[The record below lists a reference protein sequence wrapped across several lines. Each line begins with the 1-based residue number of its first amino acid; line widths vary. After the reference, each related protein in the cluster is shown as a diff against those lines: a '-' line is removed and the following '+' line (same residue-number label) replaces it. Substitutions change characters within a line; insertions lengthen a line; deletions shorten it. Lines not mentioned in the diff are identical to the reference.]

1 MSTLTIWHKSSGG
14 SKKQVS
20 KLTSTCE
27 EVRFRGH
34 VISEKGIEPDP
45 SLTDK
50 VRSYPVPNC
59 FAEVQSFLG
68 LASSYR
74 KFVKNLAAIA
84 KPLHQLT
91 EKRKPFEWT
100 PECTSAFQKL
110 RMAVLSEPTL
120 RLPDFDAP
128 FILDTDANDT
138 AIGAV
143 LSQRDEHGHEH
154 PVAYA
159 SPRWQQKLQQYDF
172 VIEHRTCSKHAN
184 ADTLSRIPCKQCGRH
199 NAEEASQLV
208 SAVLFDDS
216 EEIRR
221 VQWEDSDIAPILK
234 DKEAGVTKEWTNR
247 GRQSNAN
254 RLLMLN
260 WHRLAIQNG
269 ILVRKWFC
277 DDQSGYRWQVVVSKR
292 MINSVLE
299 QAHEELTAGHLGMEK
314 TIERIRERFY

>member
-159 SPRWQQKLQQYDF
+159 SRTLTRAEQRYCVTRREMLAVITFVEQFRPYLQRKF
-172 VIEHRTCSKHAN
+172 LLRTDHGSLQWLRNFQLAGNKSCNNTTSSLSTGHAANMPMPTLYRGYHAN
-184 ADTLSRIPCKQCGRH
+184 SVADTMRKKR
-199 NAEEASQLV
+199 V
-208 SAVLFDDS
+208 SWSVRYFLT
-216 EEIRR
+216 IR
-221 VQWEDSDIAPILK
+221 K
-234 DKEAGVTKEWTNR
+234 K
-247 GRQSNAN
+247 
-254 RLLMLN
+254 
-260 WHRLAIQNG
+260 
-269 ILVRKWFC
+269 
-277 DDQSGYRWQVVVSKR
+277 
-292 MINSVLE
+292 
-299 QAHEELTAGHLGMEK
+299 
-314 TIERIRERFY
+314 